1 MPAIRSH
8 RIGLRLWGMAELPF
22 WPARNGSISS
32 PISVCWRLRTS
43 VAMRSSE
50 PPVMAIAAIRAA
62 WRSRW
67 TICVEMGSRC
77 RPRAASTSSSRSG
90 SRWL

>member
-8 RIGLRLWGMAELPF
+8 RIGLRLWGIAELPF

-32 PISVCWRLRTS
+32 PISVCCRLRIS
-43 VAMRSSE
+43 VAKRSSE
-50 PPVMAIAAIRAA
+50 PPVTAIAARSAA

-67 TICVEMGSRC
+67 TICVEIGSR
-77 RPRAASTSSSRSG
+77 
-90 SRWL
+90 